1 MTGNVI
7 GGSNASTNDVADTVG
22 ADGATVSAIVSDN
35 VGANDS
41 TTDLNGN
48 LVIKGEF
55 GTLTINPDG
64 SYTYALDNDNLVVQ
78 GLSENQTLTDTF
90 TYTLT
95 DGDTDTASADLVI
108 TINGTNDGVTLDV

>member
-1 MTGNVI
+1 VTGNVI

-22 ADGATVSAIVSDN
+22 ADGAIVSAIVSDN
-35 VGANDS
+35 VGANAS

-48 LVIKGEF
+48 LVIEGEY

-64 SYTYALDNDNLVVQ
+64 SYTYALDNGNLGVQ
-78 GLSENQTLTDTF
+78 GLGVGETLTDTF

-95 DGDTDTASADLVI
+95 
-108 TINGTNDGVTLDV
+108 